1 MLCLLR
7 IRYSQMM
14 KKKKGNYKH
23 NDISGIKNINGKFD
37 NMTFL
42 IYKVSIIAKYVI
54 SYQTV
59 FF

>member
-7 IRYSQMM
+7 IRYSQK

-23 NDISGIKNINGKFD
+23 NDISGIKNISGKFD
-37 NMTFL
+37 NMIFL
-42 IYKVSIIAKYVI
+42 IYKVLIIAKYVI